1 MPKLR
6 RFAGLA
12 AALAVASLFL
22 ILRIADPPI
31 VSELRAAGFDSLQ
44 RLWPRTGGSDQPVTI
59 VDIDEASLRKLG
71 QWPWRRD
78 ALAKLVTNLSNQ
90 NAAAIGFDILFPEP
104 DRLSPKLLAK
114 DLSLPPSTELPD
126 TDQIFADAITGHHV
140 VLAAAANP
148 SGEVLNPFDK
158 AGFASTG
165 MPAISAPLRMVATVN
180 NLPKFDAAA
189 AGIGLINIDLA
200 SESGVARQIP
210 LLWTD
215 GQSFR
220 PSLILET
227 LRLAQ
232 NASTYV
238 VNGSNGVE
246 DAITSIRIGDFDIP
260 VSEQGQLSVYYSHNS
275 SDLYVSAADV
285 LDDKKLVDLAPRIA
299 GHIILIGTSATGLLD
314 ARTSSLGEAV
324 PGVSVHAQAL
334 QQIMSGQ
341 FLTRPEWS
349 AGAEFAAI
357 ILGGLVFGFGA
368 ALLRPWQTLVALV
381 LAIALMASASL
392 YAFRELGFL
401 FDATFPIT
409 AFLGTF
415 LAGTAL
421 RLFVT
426 DREGRQL
433 RRAFGHY
440 VAPGVLAEIEK
451 NPGMLK
457 LGGEIRDV
465 TVMFVDIA
473 NFTPMSQK
481 LKPEELVHLIN
492 DILSA
497 CCTAILNHEGTI
509 DKFIGDAVMAF
520 WNAPID
526 QTDHQAKA
534 CRSALEIQQ
543 AIASMNASPRI
554 QEKLNQAGLP
564 PVAVRVGLA
573 SGEACVGN
581 VGSATRFDYSVIG
594 ETVNTAAR
602 TESACKELGC
612 NIALAG
618 EPTRATASLNLMDM
632 GELQLKGLAA
642 PTRIW
647 AVTSGAYPED
657 FSPMGGVNCRPI
669 SHGR

>member
-12 AALAVASLFL
+12 AALVAASLL
-22 ILRIADPPI
+22 LALRIADPP
-31 VSELRAAGFDSLQ
+31 VVAQLRAAGFDSLQ
-44 RLWPRTGGSDQPVTI
+44 RLWPRVDPAEQPVTI

-78 ALAKLVTNLSNQ
+78 VLGKLVTNLTKLD
-90 NAAAIGFDILFPEP
+90 AAAIGFDILFPET
-104 DRLSPKLLAK
+104 DRLSPKLLAS
-114 DLSLPPSTELPD
+114 DISLPASTDLPD
-126 TDQIFADAITGHHV
+126 TDQIFADAISGQRV

-148 SGEVLNPFDK
+148 HGEILNPFDK
-158 AGFASTG
+158 AGFAATG
-165 MPAISAPLRMVATVN
+165 MPAIDAPWRMNASVN
-180 NLPKFDAAA
+180 NLPKLDAAA

-238 VNGSNGVE
+238 VNASPRIE
-246 DAITSIRIGDFDIP
+246 DAISSIRIGDFDIP
-260 VSEQGQLSVYYSHNS
+260 VSEQGQLAVYYSHDS
-275 SDLYVSAADV
+275 PALYVSAADL
-285 LDDKKLVDLAPRIA
+285 LDEKNFASLAPRIA

-314 ARTSSLGEAV
+314 TRTSSLGEAV

-341 FLTRPEWS
+341 FLYRPEWA
-349 AGAEFAAI
+349 AGAELAI
-357 ILGGLVFGFGA
+357 VIISGMIFGLGA
-368 ALLRPWQTLVALV
+368 AFLRPWQSLIGLLLFIVF
-381 LAIALMASASL
+381 MASASL
-392 YAFRELGFL
+392 YAFRTMGILV
-401 FDATFPIT
+401 DATFPIT
-409 AFLGTF
+409 TF
-415 LAGTAL
+415 LVTFMAGTAL
-421 RLFVT
+421 RLLVT

-451 NPGMLK
+451 NPGKLK
-457 LGGEIRDV
+457 LGGEMRDV

-481 LKPEELVHLIN
+481 LGPEQLVQLVN
-492 DILSA
+492 EILSA
-497 CCTAILNHEGTI
+497 CSNAILDHQGTI

-520 WNAPID
+520 WNAPVD
-526 QTDHQAKA
+526 QADHQAMA
-534 CRSALEIQQ
+534 CRSALDIQKSMLALNANPTIQ
-543 AIASMNASPRI
+543 A
-554 QEKLNQAGLP
+554 KLHDAGLP

-573 SGEACVGN
+573 SGDALVGN

-602 TESACKELGC
+602 AESACKELGC
-612 NIALAG
+612 TIALAG
-618 EPTRATASLNLMDM
+618 DPVGETKSLVLKDM
-632 GELQLKGLAA
+632 GEVYLKGLAK
-642 PTRIW
+642 PKQIW
-647 AVTSGAYPED
+647 SVIGP
-657 FSPMGGVNCRPI
+657 G
-669 SHGR
+669 

>member
-1 MPKLR
+1 LPKFR

-12 AALAVASLFL
+12 AALAAASLFL
-22 ILRIADPPI
+22 ILRIADPPL

-44 RLWPRTGGSDQPVTI
+44 RLWPRSGGSDQPVTI

-78 ALAKLVTNLSNQ
+78 VLAKLVTNLSKQ
-90 NAAAIGFDILFPEP
+90 DAAAIGFDILFPEP
-104 DRLSPKLLAK
+104 DRLSPKLLAA
-114 DLSLPPSTELPD
+114 DLSLPPSTALPD
-126 TDQIFADAITGHHV
+126 TDQMFADAITGQRV

-148 SGEVLNPFDK
+148 NGEVLNSFDK

-165 MPAISAPLRMVATVN
+165 MPAIAAPLRMAATVN

-220 PSLILET
+220 PSLILEA

-260 VSEQGQLSVYYSHNS
+260 VSEQGQLAVYYSHNTP
-275 SDLYVSAADV
+275 DLYISAADV
-285 LDDKKLVDLAPRIA
+285 LDEKKLADLAPRIA
-299 GHIILIGTSATGLLD
+299 GRIVLIGTSATGLLD
-314 ARTSSLGEAV
+314 TRTSSLGEAV

-341 FLTRPEWS
+341 FLTRPEWA
-349 AGAEFAAI
+349 AGAELATI
-357 ILGGLVFGFGA
+357 ILGGLIFGLGA
-368 ALLRPWQTLVALV
+368 AFLRPWQTLLALL
-381 LAIALMASASL
+381 LAIVLMASASL
-392 YAFRELGFL
+392 YAFRAMGILL
-401 FDATFPIT
+401 DATFPIT

-433 RRAFGHY
+433 RHAFGHY

-465 TVMFVDIA
+465 TVMFVDIV

-497 CCTAILNHEGTI
+497 CSTAILNHQGTI

-526 QTDHQAKA
+526 QAEHQTMA
-534 CRSALEIQQ
+534 CRSALEIQKG
-543 AIASMNASPRI
+543 IAAMNADPQI
-554 QEKLNQAGLP
+554 QAKLNHAGLP

-581 VGSATRFDYSVIG
+581 MGSATRFDYSVIG

-618 EPTRATASLNLMDM
+618 EPTTMTATLALKDM
-632 GELQLKGLAA
+632 GQLQLKGLAT

-647 AVTSGAYPED
+647 AVTG
-657 FSPMGGVNCRPI
+657 
-669 SHGR
+669 

>member
-1 MPKLR
+1 MPNFR

-12 AALAVASLFL
+12 AALAAASLFL
-22 ILRIADPPI
+22 ILRIADPPL

-44 RLWPRTGGSDQPVTI
+44 RLWPRSGSSDQAVTI

-78 ALAKLVTNLSNQ
+78 VLAKLVTNLSKQ
-90 NAAAIGFDILFPEP
+90 DAAAIAFDVLFPEP
-104 DRLSPKLLAK
+104 DRLSPKLLAA
-114 DLSLPPSTELPD
+114 DLSLPLSTVLPD
-126 TDQIFADAITGHHV
+126 TDQMFADAIRGQRV

-148 SGEVLNPFDK
+148 NGEVLNSFDK

-165 MPAISAPLRMVATVN
+165 MPAIAAPLRLAATVN
-180 NLPKFDAAA
+180 NLPQFDAAA

-220 PSLILET
+220 PSLILEA

-260 VSEQGQLSVYYSHNS
+260 VSEQGQLAVYYSH
-275 SDLYVSAADV
+275 DTPALYISAADV
-285 LDDKKLVDLAPRIA
+285 LDEKKLADLAPRIQ
-299 GHIILIGTSATGLLD
+299 GHIVLIGTSATGLLD
-314 ARTSSLGEAV
+314 TRTSSLGEAV

-341 FLTRPEWS
+341 FLSRPEWA
-349 AGAEFAAI
+349 AGAELATI
-357 ILGGLVFGFGA
+357 ILAGLIFGLGA
-368 ALLRPWQTLVALV
+368 AYLRPWQTLIALLLV
-381 LAIALMASASL
+381 IVLMASASL
-392 YAFRELGFL
+392 YAFREMGILL
-401 FDATFPIT
+401 DATFPIA

-421 RLFVT
+421 RLLVT

-497 CCTAILNHEGTI
+497 CSTAILNHQGTI

-520 WNAPID
+520 WNAPLD
-526 QTDHQAKA
+526 QAEHQTMA

-543 AIASMNASPRI
+543 GIAAMNADPQI
-554 QEKLNQAGLP
+554 QAQLNHAGLP

-581 VGSATRFDYSVIG
+581 MGSATRFDYSVIG

-618 EPTRATASLNLMDM
+618 EPTGMTATLALKDM
-632 GELQLKGLAA
+632 GQLQLKGLAT

-647 AVTSGAYPED
+647 AVTGSA
-657 FSPMGGVNCRPI
+657 
-669 SHGR
+669 

>member
-1 MPKLR
+1 MSLPRLR

-12 AALAVASLFL
+12 AALAAASLFL
-22 ILRIADPPI
+22 VLRIADPPL
-31 VSELRAAGFDSLQ
+31 VAELRSAGFDTLQ
-44 RLWPRTGGSDQPVTI
+44 RIWPRSGGSNQPVTV

-78 ALAKLVTNLSNQ
+78 ILAKLVTNLSSQ
-90 NAAAIGFDILFPEP
+90 DAAAIGFDILFPET
-104 DRLSPKLLAK
+104 DRLSPKLLAA
-114 DLSLPPSTELPD
+114 DLALPPTTDLPD
-126 TDQIFADAITGHHV
+126 TDQMFANAISGQRV

-148 SGEVLNPFDK
+148 SGEVLSAFDK

-165 MPAISAPLRMVATVN
+165 MPAISAPLRMMASVN

-220 PSLILET
+220 PSLILEL

-232 NASTYV
+232 GATTYV

-260 VSEQGQLSVYYSHNS
+260 VSEQGQLAVYYAHNN

-285 LDDKKLVDLAPRIA
+285 LDDKKLAELAPRIA
-299 GHIILIGTSATGLLD
+299 GHIVLIGTSATGLLD
-314 ARTSSLGEAV
+314 TRTSSLGEAV

-334 QQIMSGQ
+334 QQIMAGQ
-341 FLTRPEWS
+341 FLTRPEWA
-349 AGAEFAAI
+349 AGAEFATI
-357 ILGGLVFGFGA
+357 IFGGLIFGFGA
-368 ALLRPWQTLVALV
+368 ALLRPWQALVAL
-381 LAIALMASASL
+381 LLTITIMAGASL

-401 FDATFPIT
+401 LDATFPIT

-497 CCTAILNHEGTI
+497 CSTAILNHQGTI

-520 WNAPID
+520 WNAPLD
-526 QTDHQAKA
+526 QADHQTMA

-543 AIASMNASPRI
+543 AIGAMNALPQI
-554 QEKLNQAGLP
+554 QEKLKQAGLP

-618 EPTRATASLNLMDM
+618 EPTAATASLSLKDM
-632 GELQLKGLAA
+632 GQLQLKGLSA
-642 PTRIW
+642 PTKIW
-647 AVTSGAYPED
+647 AVLS
-657 FSPMGGVNCRPI
+657 SV
-669 SHGR
+669 